1 MLELPITPGIGA
13 GPIRLGTQK
22 EDARCLLVDL
32 GYPLSAEHGSLDYFC
47 ENALQL
53 EYEDGRVRFIGI
65 SEHPEITCVYGQQ
78 DVFDIDAESLFNL
91 FAANEQQTP
100 DASPG
105 ETHFFPTQGLNLW
118 EADEQYD
125 RRGGFKRKVYAQV
138 GVEQPS
144 DR

>member
-1 MLELPITPGIGA
+1 MLELPIKPGFGA
-13 GPIRLGTQK
+13 GPIELGASK
-22 EDARCLLVDL
+22 SDARRLLADL

-53 EYEDGRVRFIGI
+53 EYEDGQIRFIGI
-65 SEHPEITCVYGQQ
+65 SEHPEIACFYDQQ
-78 DVFDIDAESLFNL
+78 DVFDLDAESLFSL
-91 FAANEQQTP
+91 LAANEQQTP

-118 EADEQYD
+118 DADEQYD
-125 RRGGFKRKVYAQV
+125 RRGGFNRRVYAQI
-138 GVEQPS
+138 GVEKPS